1 MSILSSLL
9 GITRGEPTQTIPT
22 GVQTQEIA
30 KEVAPFIKDIL
41 GKGQA
46 LYKQR
51 TEEGFVPF
59 EGKTLADVTAE
70 QQQAQEG
77 IRGLVGTQAPSFEEA
92 RGLVRGTTAKPTVEG
107 LQEFMSPYQQAVIDV
122 EKRRAQEAFERDTL
136 PKVRQAQIA
145 SGAFGGTR
153 GTLLESLALQDQAR
167 LLSDIE
173 TRGQQQAFESAQ
185 RAFEAQKQRE
195 AQAAQ
200 GLSGL
205 AQTQFGQATREL
217 GQLEAVGREQQQREQ
232 QLLDE
237 SYQRFLRERAF
248 PEQQLAQYQGIVTG
262 ASPLIG
268 TSTVQRTPQQFQ
280 PSPLASALGTAA
292 QVADIYGTFS
302 RANQPNLFS
311 TKEGGPVVPAE
322 SGGGLSILIK
332 MIRAQKG
339 KGGDPRSKRSKEI
352 RTRIQQEDVT
362 DMLEAFEKSG
372 LPTIKKQQGK
382 QVYQDDFMDI
392 EDNDK
397 SSAIADYFGYGDPD
411 KSTALGRLI
420 GKEGLGALL
429 TLPGRYLLG
438 DTRFVA
444 EEDKPTVLGT
454 DITPG
459 GLAQAYSEDLAQ
471 PLGRMVTETEE
482 EKVIRKAQSDNE
494 DENKV
499 QTDTKEKVAG
509 VNQQD
514 LLNLIQSLGTSTAE
528 ASEIDLLKE
537 QLGSSKAVK
546 DAIEKRLGKVGVATE
561 SQEKLDAA
569 KLANLEAM
577 REEAQQDKM
586 SALLRGLSKGLLSPK
601 VGKGGFVTDAQQGLL
616 EGQKELSKLKGA
628 DAKVRATEI
637 KIFEDKVNKELQ
649 DETKK
654 LQLLLAQNK
663 ITNDE
668 FNLRI
673 QAVKAANASK
683 LLGIQLGGNK
693 DTELKNAIALI
704 DSGFFSDDKSA
715 GLTFINNLRFQPSQD
730 KEILKNRLGETG
742 VKKNEEATNLQDAD
756 STTFTPKNR
765 NQ

>member
-1 MSILSSLL
+1 
-9 GITRGEPTQTIPT
+9 
-22 GVQTQEIA
+22 
-30 KEVAPFIKDIL
+30 
-41 GKGQA
+41 
-46 LYKQR
+46 
-51 TEEGFVPF
+51 
-59 EGKTLADVTAE
+59 
-70 QQQAQEG
+70 
-77 IRGLVGTQAPSFEEA
+77 
-92 RGLVRGTTAKPTVEG
+92 
-107 LQEFMSPYQQAVIDV
+107 
-122 EKRRAQEAFERDTL
+122 
-136 PKVRQAQIA
+136 
-145 SGAFGGTR
+145 
-153 GTLLESLALQDQAR
+153 
-167 LLSDIE
+167 
-173 TRGQQQAFESAQ
+173 
-185 RAFEAQKQRE
+185 
-195 AQAAQ
+195 
-200 GLSGL
+200 
-205 AQTQFGQATREL
+205 
-217 GQLEAVGREQQQREQ
+217 
-232 QLLDE
+232 
-237 SYQRFLRERAF
+237 
-248 PEQQLAQYQGIVTG
+248 
-262 ASPLIG
+262 
-268 TSTVQRTPQQFQ
+268 
-280 PSPLASALGTAA
+280 
-292 QVADIYGTFS
+292 VADIYGTFS

-372 LPTIKKQQGK
+372 LPTIKKADAGFIDSDVK
-382 QVYQDDFMDI
+382 LKGNV
-392 EDNDK
+392 

-756 STTFTPKNR
+756 SITFTPKNR

>member
-9 GITRGEPTQTIPT
+9 GITKGQPTQTIPT

-153 GTLLESLALQDQAR
+153 GTLLEALALQDQAR

-173 TRGQQQAFESAQ
+173 ARGQQQAFESAQ

-372 LPTIKKQQGK
+372 LPTIKKADAGFIDSDVK
-382 QVYQDDFMDI
+382 LKGNV
-392 EDNDK
+392 

-756 STTFTPKNR
+756 SITFTPKNR